1 MFESA
6 GGDIGQ
12 WLANLFGSSSSSGG
26 SGDYSNYVSPY
37 TNTADVSGQGLS
49 GYSNY
54 SLTPDRTGGGMN
66 WAGLSSGLSNL
77 SKSLGSGSSSGSD
90 TLQASPS
97 VSSTVSGGQLA
108 PKEAGGG
115 ASALASMLSNRNQLA
130 QYLMLSAM
138 QGKGRSGG
146 GKGLLG

>member
-1 MFESA
+1 MGS
-6 GGDIGQ
+6 
-12 WLANLFGSSSSSGG
+12 LFGSGGGSSGG
-26 SGDYSNYVSPY
+26 GSSSYSSYVSPY
-37 TNTADVSGQGLS
+37 TNMADVSGQGLS

-54 SLTPDRTGGGMN
+54 SLTPDAGGGMN

-77 SKSLGSGSSSGSD
+77 SKSLGSGSSSSGSD
-90 TLQASPS
+90 TLQTSPS

-130 QYLMLSAM
+130 QYLMLAAM
-138 QGKGRSGG
+138 QGKGRGGG